1 MDHERSKAKFTQIN
15 SAFDIETLLFYK
27 KMENKKEKQIFS
39 LAEVAVL
46 IKFIKTHKEELF
58 RKLLSSLA
66 KQKKDNGAVGNVSP
80 VRFARDTENK
90 IYK

>member
-1 MDHERSKAKFTQIN
+1 MKDLRLNLRKLILLLISKRCFFTKPN
-15 SAFDIETLLFYK
+15 
-27 KMENKKEKQIFS
+27 FS
-39 LAEVAVL
+39 SAEVAVL
-46 IKFIKTHKEELF
+46 TKFIKTHKEELF
-58 RKLLSSLA
+58 RKLLPSLA